1 MLRQNMFSVFWYKTK
16 ARYRMIVFRS
26 SARKEAFLLREVTTA
41 VLKPLGIPPSISE
54 QLNNIVID
62 GSNMSLHSLISNVD
76 HRSSRQN
83 FAGEFLIILSTAYS
97 DIWVKSVIF
106 GGLGGWTSFSVPE
119 GTKLCLISMQTRP
132 QMTYQTH
139 GMEVSLQEPY
149 LGFYTAH
156 AIAF

>member
-1 MLRQNMFSVFWYKTK
+1 
-16 ARYRMIVFRS
+16 MIVFRS

-97 DIWVKSVIF
+97 DI
-106 GGLGGWTSFSVPE
+106 
-119 GTKLCLISMQTRP
+119 
-132 QMTYQTH
+132 
-139 GMEVSLQEPY
+139 
-149 LGFYTAH
+149 
-156 AIAF
+156 